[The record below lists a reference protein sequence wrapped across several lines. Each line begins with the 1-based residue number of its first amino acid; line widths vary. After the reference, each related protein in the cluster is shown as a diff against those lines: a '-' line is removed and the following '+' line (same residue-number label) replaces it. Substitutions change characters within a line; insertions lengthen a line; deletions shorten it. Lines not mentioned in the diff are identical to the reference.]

1 MDNGNE
7 MAAVEVPPAREAE
20 FQELNARSQRNRLR
34 CQIFQSG

>member
-7 MAAVEVPPAREAE
+7 MAAVEVPPVREAK
-20 FQELNARSQRNRLR
+20 FQELKAESQRNRLR